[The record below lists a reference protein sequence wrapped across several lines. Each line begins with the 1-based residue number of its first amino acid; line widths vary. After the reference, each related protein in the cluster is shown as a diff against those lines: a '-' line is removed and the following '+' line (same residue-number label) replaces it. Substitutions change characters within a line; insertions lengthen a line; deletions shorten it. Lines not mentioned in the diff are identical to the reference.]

1 MDFISP
7 QLFKRLKNK
16 DSQAF
21 ELFYQ
26 QSVDIFFRY
35 VLSNYSY
42 LKKEDVNDIL
52 SDFYV
57 KVWKNINWVKSL
69 TTFKSWLFTVLNNG
83 VKDFLKKKKE
93 IYFSYLKK
101 VNIDG
106 SEQEFEIEWD
116 EKEIM
121 DVLNEDFQR
130 EDIKIALSNLPQKYK
145 IVLFLKYVEG
155 KTNTEIAQS
164 LNISI
169 DNVRQRAS
177 RGLKMLKKLLKK

>member
-57 KVWKNINWVKSL
+57 KVWKNIN
-69 TTFKSWLFTVLNNG
+69 
-83 VKDFLKKKKE
+83 
-93 IYFSYLKK
+93 
-101 VNIDG
+101 
-106 SEQEFEIEWD
+106 
-116 EKEIM
+116 
-121 DVLNEDFQR
+121 
-130 EDIKIALSNLPQKYK
+130 
-145 IVLFLKYVEG
+145 
-155 KTNTEIAQS
+155 
-164 LNISI
+164 
-169 DNVRQRAS
+169 
-177 RGLKMLKKLLKK
+177 